1 MKKKL
6 MLFLSILYICL
17 ICKNPLDY
25 ADKNALATLM
35 KSFDRSIGQ

>member
-6 MLFLSILYICL
+6 TAVLVMLYLCL

-25 ADKNALATLM
+25 ADENAMQILF
-35 KSFDRSIGQ
+35 KSFDRLM